1 MFENLGNIGQLASGI
16 GSIFGAFST
25 DKANKQNF
33 RAQEQARQ
41 DAIANVNA
49 GTVDPFGTTVGR
61 PGGTGTPQKTEVF
74 GPVKEATDIGAQNV
88 LAQEKGK
95 MPLVDA
101 GANLRGQIAQNLPPL
116 RTPLNLNQAK
126 GIIDADNDRI
136 KNAILNPAI
145 QDATALAQR
154 TRSGMSNAPNLIRQF
169 QERILPQI
177 QLGGEKEALALADK
191 DWDRY
196 ATTGLNTAK
205 SMSLDPR
212 YAPVIPGTESIGSIA
227 QANAMLPKPA
237 VAQPSYGPASIGMGI
252 GNVLQGMQADADY
265 RTAQAA
271 NNKFQEALLSRLVGD
286 QGPARRYQTNFG
298 IGFDPSYGGGL

>member
-265 RTAQAA
+265 RQAQAE
-271 NNKFQEALLSRLVGD
+271 NNRFQQALLSRLGD
-286 QGPARRYQTNFG
+286 QGPARRYQTNLG

>member
-177 QLGGEKEALALADK
+177 QLGGEKEALDLADK
-191 DWDRY
+191 DWDRF

-212 YAPVIPGTESIGSIA
+212 FAPVIPGTESIGSIA
-227 QANAMLPKPA
+227 QANAMLPKPP

-265 RTAQAA
+265 RQAQAE
-271 NNKFQEALLSRLVGD
+271 NNRFQQALLSRLGD
-286 QGPARRYQTNFG
+286 QGPARRYQTNLG